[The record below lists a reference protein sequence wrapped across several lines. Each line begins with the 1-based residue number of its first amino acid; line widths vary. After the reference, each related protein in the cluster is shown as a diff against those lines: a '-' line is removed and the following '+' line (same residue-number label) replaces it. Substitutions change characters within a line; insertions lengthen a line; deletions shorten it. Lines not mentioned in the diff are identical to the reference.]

1 MAIYCKLLYVEEI
14 IAFLDTMPKK
24 TDVVLTGRF
33 APREL
38 FDKADFVNEIIDI
51 NYPKELISTKG
62 IQY

>member
-1 MAIYCKLLYVEEI
+1 VEEV